1 MTRAAKAG
9 RLQPLGGAPTALHWP
24 GRTARL
30 LALLRAPLFATT
42 LVVAIS
48 VTVWRL
54 FPVSGVIEQTLRD
67 MGSLLVLLLA
77 ILLVVLA
84 RFGIARAV
92 STIEIMT
99 PVFGRWRALSSP
111 ATKVPSHGTHEYG
124 QTWALDI
131 VAVPPGSVA
140 TPFGGLRGSLPPEA
154 FPSFGQP
161 VFAGGNG
168 TVALSRD
175 GAPDRRSRNSWL
187 LLPLFVVESA
197 LRGIG
202 GERFV
207 FGNLLVINLDHG
219 GYQALAH
226 LQNGSIGPSMGD
238 RVVTGEQVARCGNS
252 GNSTEPHLHLQLMN
266 RPTPTAAVGFPF
278 VLQGIQNEGTRDHGT
293 DDSNETN
300 AVPARGAY
308 FNAAPSEGAR

>member
-1 MTRAAKAG
+1 MGT
-9 RLQPLGGAPTALHWP
+9 LQPLGGALAGLHSP
-24 GRTARL
+24 GRKARF

-48 VTVWRL
+48 VTAWRL
-54 FPVSGVIEQTLRD
+54 FPVSSANEQMLRD
-67 MGSLLVLLLA
+67 VGSLLVLLLA
-77 ILLVVLA
+77 ILLLALA
-84 RFGIARAV
+84 RFGITRKV
-92 STIEIMT
+92 STIEIMS
-99 PVFGRWRALSSP
+99 PVRGRWRALSSP

-131 VAVPPGSVA
+131 VAVPPGTVA
-140 TPFGGLRGSLPPEA
+140 VPFGGLRGSLPPES

-168 TVALSRD
+168 TVMLSRD
-175 GAPDRRSRNSWL
+175 GAPDHRSRNSWL

-207 FGNLLVINLDHG
+207 FGNLLVISLDHG

-226 LQNGSIGPSMGD
+226 LQNGSIGPAVGN
-238 RVVTGEQVARCGNS
+238 RVTTGEHVARCGNS
-252 GNSTEPHLHLQLMN
+252 GNSTEPHLHVQLMN

-278 VLQGIQNEGTRDHGT
+278 MLRGIQTEGTDEL
-293 DDSNETN
+293 NEQGV
-300 AVPARGAY
+300 VPARDEY
-308 FNAAPSEGAR
+308 FNAGSTDVLPPINNSAH